1 MICDKP
7 IRAKVDTEKLRIML
21 LTVMIGRE
29 PGTHFSIRFWYS
41 YIFIMNNK
49 ILSLY
54 DTRKTC
60 HQFFLLQNNFCEFH
74 ITQQ

>member
-29 PGTHFSIRFWYS
+29 PGTHFSMTYS
-41 YIFIMNNK
+41 YIH
-49 ILSLY
+49 ILLS
-54 DTRKTC
+54 
-60 HQFFLLQNNFCEFH
+60 
-74 ITQQ
+74 